1 MNKLAVA
8 VATLLC
14 TVWTMGCDQETS
26 GTDAT
31 IDTTTDPDMETDTG
45 TDPAVEPADD
55 PEPDGTADVVD
66 DAEDAVTA
74 RVQFDTSMGTFVVGL
89 YGNAGPTTVDNF
101 MAYVDDGFFD
111 GLIFHRVIADFM
123 VQGGGYDETL
133 NRRAATY
140 PPIPLEIITWLSHQP
155 GVISMARTSDPDS
168 ATSQFFV
175 CVSDD
180 SFLDGDY
187 AAFGEV
193 ESGYDVVESIS
204 VVATHSTGGMDD
216 VPVTN
221 VVMNSVTR
229 L

>member
-1 MNKLAVA
+1 MKKLAA
-8 VATLLC
+8 AIACALWIL
-14 TVWTMGCDQETS
+14 GCDQDTR

-31 IDTTTDPDMETDTG
+31 IDMTTETDMDAAG
-45 TDPAVEPADD
+45 DPAGDPASE
-55 PEPDGTADVVD
+55 PEPDGTVDAPD
-66 DAEDAVTA
+66 DAEDAFTA

-89 YGNAGPTTVDNF
+89 YGNAGPNTVDNF
-101 MAYVDDGFFD
+101 LAYVDDGFFD
-111 GLIFHRVIADFM
+111 GLVFHRVIADFM
-123 VQGGGYDETL
+123 IQGGGYDETL

-140 PPIPLEIITWLSHQP
+140 PPIELEIIPWLNHTP
-155 GVISMARTSDPDS
+155 GVISMARTSDPHS

-175 CVSDD
+175 CVATYPS
-180 SFLDGDY
+180 LDGEY

-204 VVATHSTGGMDD
+204 VVATHSTAGMDD